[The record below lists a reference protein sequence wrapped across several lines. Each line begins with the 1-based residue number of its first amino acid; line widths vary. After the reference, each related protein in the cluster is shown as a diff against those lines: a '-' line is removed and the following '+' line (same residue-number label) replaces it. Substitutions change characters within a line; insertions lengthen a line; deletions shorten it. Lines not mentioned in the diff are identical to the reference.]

1 MRSVVHRIDHDL
13 DAPALADY
21 AMLWLRDG
29 FALAALGQAMAIDVP
44 AGARATA
51 AKLTESALS
60 SIDCDGDIDTY
71 GTGPLAFAALPFATE
86 RAATIVVPEVIYG
99 RDHGGTRWIT
109 WIGDGPPPS
118 RDALIARL
126 TIPSNRHEHPRAF
139 TVSAARTEQSW
150 RASVGAV
157 RDQLRAGRA
166 RKAVMARELDI
177 VCDAPVAHWPVV
189 ERLRNAYASSF
200 VFAVPCAPQG
210 PTTPWLVGAT
220 PELLVR
226 RVGDIVRSQPMA
238 GTTRRSADPQ
248 TDARL
253 AALLL
258 ASHKDRNEHQ
268 ITIDTVHETLLP
280 WCSYLDSETE
290 PSIVSVANVH
300 HLATFVEGRLSKPLP
315 SVLELVTALH
325 PTPAVC
331 GHPRDAARALIDEHE
346 LMDRGSYAGAVGW
359 VDGTGQGEW
368 AVALRCAEIAGTRAR
383 LFAGGGIVVD
393 SDPDAELEETRV
405 KFETMLGAIVRP

>member
-1 MRSVVHRIDHDL
+1 MRAIVHRIDHEL
-13 DAPALADY
+13 DAGALADF
-21 AMLWLRDG
+21 AMLWLHDG
-29 FALAALGQAMAIDVP
+29 FALAALGQALAIDVP
-44 AGARATA
+44 AGDRASAAERTA
-51 AKLTESALS
+51 DALS
-60 SIDCDGDIDTY
+60 AIECDGDIDTY

-86 RAATIVVPEVIYG
+86 RSATIVVPEVAYG
-99 RDHGGTRWIT
+99 RDRGGTRWIT
-109 WIGDGPPPS
+109 WVGDGPPPS

-126 TIPSNRHEHPRAF
+126 TMESRLHEHPRAF
-139 TVSAARTEQSW
+139 SVSAARTEQSW
-150 RASVGAV
+150 RASVAAV
-157 RDQLRAGRA
+157 RDRLRAGDA

-177 VCDAPVAHWPVV
+177 VCDAPVARWPVID
-189 ERLRNAYASSF
+189 RLRTAYASSF
-200 VFAVPCAPQG
+200 VFAVPCAPLG
-210 PTTPWLVGAT
+210 ESTPWLVGAT

-226 RVGDIVRSQPMA
+226 RIGDIVRSQPMA
-238 GTTRRSADPQ
+238 GTTRRSTDAQ

-268 ITIDTVHETLLP
+268 ITIDTVHDTLLP

-346 LMDRGSYAGAVGW
+346 QMDRGSYAGAVGW
-359 VDGTGQGEW
+359 VDRSGQGEW

>member
-1 MRSVVHRIDHDL
+1 MRAVVHRIDHDL
-13 DAPALADY
+13 DAAALADR
-21 AMLWLRDG
+21 AMLWLHDG
-29 FALAALGQAMAIDVP
+29 FALAALGQALTIDVP
-44 AGARATA
+44 AGERTTA
-51 AKLTESALS
+51 AKLTDSVLS
-60 SIDCDGDIDTY
+60 GIECEGDIDAY
-71 GTGPLAFAALPFATE
+71 GTGPLAFAAFPFATE
-86 RAATIVVPEVIYG
+86 RPATIIVPEVIYG
-99 RDHGGTRWIT
+99 RDLGGTRWIT
-109 WIGDGPPPS
+109 WIGDGTPPP
-118 RDALIARL
+118 RNELIARL
-126 TIPSNRHEHPRAF
+126 TITAGQHEHPREF

-150 RASVGAV
+150 LDSVGAV
-157 RDQLRAGRA
+157 RDQLRAGQA

-177 VCDAPVAHWPVV
+177 ACDAPVARWPVV

-200 VFAVPCAPQG
+200 VFAVPCAPQS
-210 PTTPWLVGAT
+210 PSTPWLVGAT

-331 GHPRDAARALIDEHE
+331 GHPRAAARTLIDEHE
-346 LMDRGSYAGAVGW
+346 HMDRGSYAGAVGW
-359 VDGTGQGEW
+359 VDRAGQGEW

-393 SDPDAELEETRV
+393 SDPAAELEETRV

>member
-1 MRSVVHRIDHDL
+1 MRAIVHRIDHDI
-13 DAPALADY
+13 DPTALADY
-21 AMLWLRDG
+21 AMLWLHDG
-29 FALAALGQAMAIDVP
+29 FALAALGQALTIEVP
-44 AGARATA
+44 ANERATA
-51 AKLTESALS
+51 AELAETALS
-60 SIDCDGDIDTY
+60 AIECDGDVDAY

-86 RAATIVVPEVIYG
+86 RAATIVVPEIIYG
-99 RDHGGTRWIT
+99 RDLGGTRWIT
-109 WIGDGPPPS
+109 WIGDGTAPS
-118 RDALIARL
+118 RDQLVARL
-126 TIPSNRHEHPRAF
+126 TMPGGLHEHPRTF
-139 TVSAARTEQSW
+139 TVSSARTERSW
-150 RASVGAV
+150 RESVGAV
-157 RDQLRAGRA
+157 RDQLRAGQA

-177 VCDAPVAHWPVV
+177 ACDAPVARWPVV

-200 VFAVPCAPQG
+200 VFAVPCAAQNA
-210 PTTPWLVGAT
+210 TTPWLVGAT

-258 ASHKDRNEHQ
+258 ASQKDRNEHQ

-359 VDGTGQGEW
+359 VDQAGQGEW
-368 AVALRCAEIAGTRAR
+368 AVALRCAEIAGTQAR

>member
-1 MRSVVHRIDHDL
+1 MRAIVHRIDHDI
-13 DAPALADY
+13 DPTAMADY
-21 AMLWLRDG
+21 AMLWLHDG
-29 FALAALGQAMAIDVP
+29 FALAALGEATTIHVP
-44 AGARATA
+44 AHERDSAAARADG
-51 AKLTESALS
+51 LLS
-60 SIDCDGDIDTY
+60 SIKCEGDVEAY
-71 GTGPLAFAALPFATE
+71 GAGPLAFAALPFASE

-99 RDHGGTRWIT
+99 RDLGGTRWIT
-109 WIGDGPPPS
+109 WIGEGAPPP

-126 TIPSNRHEHPRAF
+126 STPAALHEHPRTF
-139 TVSAARTEQSW
+139 TVSSARTEQSW
-150 RASVGAV
+150 RDSVASV
-157 RDQLRAGRA
+157 RDHLRAGQA
-166 RKAVMARELDI
+166 RKAVMARELDV
-177 VCDAPVAHWPVV
+177 VCDAPVARWPVV
-189 ERLRNAYASSF
+189 DRLRTTYATSY
-200 VFAVPCAPQG
+200 VFAVPCAPLG
-210 PTTPWLVGAT
+210 PATPWLVGAT

-226 RVGDIVRSQPMA
+226 RLGDIVRSQPMA
-238 GTTRRSADPQ
+238 GTTRRSPDPQ

-268 ITIDTVHETLLP
+268 ITIDTVLETLLP

-331 GHPRDAARALIDEHE
+331 GHPRDAARALIDQHE
-346 LMDRGSYAGAVGW
+346 FMDRGSYAGAVGW
-359 VDGTGQGEW
+359 VDRDGQGEW

>member
-1 MRSVVHRIDHDL
+1 MRAIVHRIDHDI
-13 DAPALADY
+13 DAPGLADY

-29 FALAALGQAMAIDVP
+29 LALAALGQALTIEVP
-44 AGARATA
+44 ANERSTA
-51 AKLTESALS
+51 ADRTDTALS
-60 SIDCDGDIDTY
+60 SIDCDGDIEAY

-99 RDHGGTRWIT
+99 RDLGGTRWIT
-109 WIGDGPPPS
+109 WIGDGPAPS
-118 RDALIARL
+118 RDELVARL
-126 TIPSNRHEHPRAF
+126 TMPARPHEHPRTF
-139 TVSAARTEQSW
+139 TVSSARTEHSW
-150 RASVGAV
+150 RASVAAV
-157 RDQLRAGRA
+157 RDRLRAGQA

-177 VCDAPVAHWPVV
+177 ACDAPVARWPVV

-200 VFAVPCAPQG
+200 VFAVPCAAESV
-210 PTTPWLVGAT
+210 TTPWLVGAT

-226 RVGDIVRSQPMA
+226 RIGDIVRSQPMA

-258 ASHKDRNEHQ
+258 ASHKDRSEHQ

-346 LMDRGSYAGAVGW
+346 QMDRGSYAGAVGW
-359 VDGTGQGEW
+359 VDRAGQGEW
-368 AVALRCAEIAGTRAR
+368 AVALRCAEIAGAQAR

>member
-1 MRSVVHRIDHDL
+1 MRAIVRRIDHDI
-13 DAPALADY
+13 DPTAMADY
-21 AMLWLRDG
+21 AILWLHDG
-29 FALAALGQAMAIDVP
+29 FSLAALGQATTIDVP
-44 AGARATA
+44 AGERGSAAARADA
-51 AKLTESALS
+51 VLS
-60 SIDCDGDIDTY
+60 SIECEGDIEVY

-86 RAATIVVPEVIYG
+86 RPATIVIPELVYG
-99 RDHGGTRWIT
+99 RDQGGTRWIT
-109 WIGDGPPPS
+109 WIGEGAEPPL
-118 RDALIARL
+118 DELVARL
-126 TIPSNRHEHPRAF
+126 ATPGGLHEHPRTF
-139 TVSAARTEQSW
+139 TVSSARSEFSW
-150 RASVGAV
+150 RASVAAV
-157 RDQLRAGRA
+157 RDELRAGLA

-177 VCDAPVAHWPVV
+177 VCDAPVARWPVID
-189 ERLRNAYASSF
+189 RLRAAYASSF
-200 VFAVPCAPQG
+200 VFAVPCAAES

-226 RVGDIVRSQPMA
+226 RIGDIVRSQPMA
-238 GTTRRSADPQ
+238 GTTRRNPDPQ

-268 ITIDTVHETLLP
+268 ITIDIVHETLLP
-280 WCSYLDSETE
+280 WCSYLDSETD

-331 GHPRDAARALIDEHE
+331 GHPREAARKLIDEHE
-346 LMDRGSYAGAVGW
+346 QMDRGSYAGAVGW
-359 VDGTGQGEW
+359 VDQAGQGEW
-368 AVALRCAEIAGTRAR
+368 AVALRCAEIGGTRAR

>member
-1 MRSVVHRIDHDL
+1 MRAIVHRIDHDL
-13 DAPALADY
+13 DPGALADH
-21 AMLWLRDG
+21 AMLWLHDG
-29 FALAALGQAMAIDVP
+29 FALAALGQSCAIDVP
-44 AGARATA
+44 AGERTAA
-51 AKLTESALS
+51 AKLTDSALS
-60 SIDCDGDIDTY
+60 AIDCDGDVDTY

-86 RAATIVVPEVIYG
+86 RAATIVVPEIIYG
-99 RDHGGTRWIT
+99 RDRGGTRWIT
-109 WIGDGPPPS
+109 WIGDGAPPS
-118 RDALIARL
+118 RDELITRL
-126 TIPSNRHEHPRAF
+126 SSIDGPHEHPRSF
-139 TVSAARTEQSW
+139 TVAAARTEHSW
-150 RASVGAV
+150 RTSVAAV
-157 RDQLRAGRA
+157 RDRLRAGDA

-177 VCDAPVAHWPVV
+177 ECDAPVARWPVV
-189 ERLRNAYASSF
+189 DRLRNAYASSF
-200 VFAVPCAPQG
+200 VFAIPCASQSPD
-210 PTTPWLVGAT
+210 TPWLVGAT

-238 GTTRRSADPQ
+238 GTTRRSTDPQ

-258 ASHKDRNEHQ
+258 ASTKDRNEHQ
-268 ITIDTVHETLLP
+268 ITIDTVHDTLLP
-280 WCSYLDSETE
+280 WCSYLDSETD

-331 GHPRDAARALIDEHE
+331 GHPRDAARALIDAHE

-359 VDGTGQGEW
+359 VDRTGQGEW

>member
-1 MRSVVHRIDHDL
+1 MRAIVHRIDHDI
-13 DAPALADY
+13 DAAALADH
-21 AMLWLRDG
+21 AMLWLHDG
-29 FALAALGQAMAIDVP
+29 FALAALGEAAAIEVP
-44 AGARATA
+44 AHERATA
-51 AKLTESALS
+51 AERAGDVLSA
-60 SIDCDGDIDTY
+60 IECDGDIDTY

-86 RAATIVVPEVIYG
+86 RAATIVIPEIIYG
-99 RDHGGTRWIT
+99 RDLGGTRWIT
-109 WIGDGPPPS
+109 WIGDGPAPS
-118 RDALIARL
+118 REELVARL
-126 TIPSNRHEHPRAF
+126 TMPDGQHQHPRTFA
-139 TVSAARTEQSW
+139 VSSARTEESW
-150 RASVGAV
+150 RASVAAV
-157 RDQLRAGRA
+157 RDHLRAGHA
-166 RKAVMARELDI
+166 RKVVMARELDI
-177 VCDAPVAHWPVV
+177 ACDAPVARWPVV

-200 VFAVPCAPQG
+200 VFAVPCAPQSA
-210 PTTPWLVGAT
+210 TTPWLVGAT

-226 RVGDIVRSQPMA
+226 RIGDIVRSQPMA
-238 GTTRRSADPQ
+238 GTTRRSADAQ

-268 ITIDTVHETLLP
+268 ITIDTVLETLLP

-290 PSIVSVANVH
+290 PAIVSVANVH
-300 HLATFVEGRLSKPLP
+300 HLASFVEGRLSKPLP

-346 LMDRGSYAGAVGW
+346 LMDRASYAGAVGW
-359 VDGTGQGEW
+359 VDRAGQGEW

-383 LFAGGGIVVD
+383 LFAGGGIMVD